1 MGFAPSLRDKTHDVF
16 CKRKNM
22 SITRISTGGEFEA
35 KVGYCRAVVAGGFVH
50 VAGTVGQ
57 GDDVVSQC
65 KSALEVI
72 GGALEKVGASFAD
85 VVRVTYMLPDR
96 HEFEP
101 CFPILREAF
110 GDNPPA
116 ATMIECNLIDPKF
129 RIEIEVT
136 ALAPQA

>member
-1 MGFAPSLRDKTHDVF
+1 
-16 CKRKNM
+16 M
-22 SITRISTGGEFEA
+22 SIKRIHSGGEFEK

-65 KSALEVI
+65 ASALEI
-72 GGALEKVGASFAD
+72 IEKALGEAGTSFAN

-96 HEFEP
+96 NEFAA
-101 CFPILREAF
+101 CFELLASTF
-110 GDNPPA
+110 GENPPA
-116 ATMIECNLIDPKF
+116 ATMIECGLIDPKY

-136 ALAPQA
+136 AVLPG